1 MRYVLNSAVIVR
13 PGHYEYK
20 LLTDLEAEVWFMQG
34 RFVTRV
40 GYLETAQFIEHRFGV
55 RCPLSREPMIMQPGD
70 EALVVRKYRMP
81 EPPVKGHL
89 ERRAEDWEI
98 GLLKRTA

>member
-1 MRYVLNSAVIVR
+1 
-13 PGHYEYK
+13 
-20 LLTDLEAEVWFMQG
+20 MQG

-40 GYLETAQFIEHRFGV
+40 GYRETAQFIENRSGV

-70 EALVVRKYRMP
+70 KALGVRLKYRMP
-81 EPPVKGHL
+81 PVKEHL
-89 ERRAEDWEI
+89 EPRAEDWEI

>member
-1 MRYVLNSAVIVR
+1 
-13 PGHYEYK
+13 
-20 LLTDLEAEVWFMQG
+20 MQG
-34 RFVTRV
+34 RFITRV
-40 GYLETAQFIEHRFGV
+40 GYREMAHFIENRFGV

-70 EALVVRKYRMP
+70 EALVVRLKYRM
-81 EPPVKGHL
+81 PPVKGHL